1 VDDHSSR
8 RIIADTLKQPTRI
21 ERGPR
26 HADAYLVLLR
36 VEFTMPCTIAGH
48 AVRSYRTL
56 SPLPRLRGA
65 VSSLL
70 HWSSGYPAQPL
81 AGTLPYV
88 ARTFLPCAS
97 VASVQRRSP
106 SLPRALV

>member
-1 VDDHSSR
+1 MDDHSSR

-36 VEFTMPCTIAGH
+36 VEFTMPWDVAIH

-56 SPLPRLRGA
+56 SPLPM
-65 VSSLL
+65 
-70 HWSSGYPAQPL
+70 
-81 AGTLPYV
+81 T
-88 ARTFLPCAS
+88 
-97 VASVQRRSP
+97 
-106 SLPRALV
+106 